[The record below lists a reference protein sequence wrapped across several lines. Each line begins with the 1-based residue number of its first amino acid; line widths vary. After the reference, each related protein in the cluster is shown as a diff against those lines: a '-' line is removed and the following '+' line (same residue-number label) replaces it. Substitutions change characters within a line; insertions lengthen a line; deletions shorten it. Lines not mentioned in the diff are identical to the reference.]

1 MRKPINAIRE
11 ATGMTIDEFC
21 ERILLTNYKSFSY
34 RLRVGRLYQSEIKRI
49 IEHTNMTFEELFMDI
64 ETSIT
69 FEDLARGS
77 ALKTTTVEE
86 MDKINTIK
94 QHREAK
100 IKSTKTSELDKMT
113 DAEWIEYAKSFD
125 KDGSNSKPLEDEA
138 GQAEQTP
145 EVVNDD
151 HHQTDAPE
159 DDFDFFED
167 TFDDEK

>member
-77 ALKTTTVEE
+77 ALKTTTV
-86 MDKINTIK
+86 
-94 QHREAK
+94 
-100 IKSTKTSELDKMT
+100 
-113 DAEWIEYAKSFD
+113 
-125 KDGSNSKPLEDEA
+125 GSNSKPLEDEA